1 MEEGNR
7 RVSRHFR
14 PCLIVLVLSL
24 AYVGLTLARHD
35 GDPLAFAL
43 VGTRYSQDGAIA
55 PDSQGT
61 PGYDGQF
68 AYFIARNPVAGWR
81 YCDVPAYRYQRILYP
96 LLSWAVALGQA
107 DVVPWTLILVNLAAV
122 ASGTYFTE
130 RLLASH
136 GASRWYAL
144 GYGLY
149 GGVVA
154 GLRLDLNEP
163 LAYALVQGGLW
174 AWADKRISLAA
185 AMLALAGLTKE
196 TTLIAVGGLGLY
208 LLLEGRWREL
218 HVLGLGVAV
227 PFAAWQGALWV
238 WLGRPGVGTGGAMAT
253 PFELIPFAGL
263 ARAARVSWPAFW
275 LLLAVEGPLFVLP
288 AVWACLRGAGDLFRG
303 HRHPWTAILVA
314 QAAVLPFLPF
324 STWREPL
331 AMARLATGLVS
342 ATLLYG
348 ALRRTRRLLN
358 LSLAW
363 LSTLALLI
371 NESQLPV

>member
-1 MEEGNR
+1 MEEGSR
-7 RVSRHFR
+7 RVTRR
-14 PCLIVLVLSL
+14 IQPWLVVLVLSL
-24 AYVGLTLARHD
+24 GYVGLTLARHD

-43 VGTRYSQDGAIA
+43 IGTRYSRDGVIG

-68 AYFIARNPVAGWR
+68 AYFIARDPLGGWR

-96 LLSWAVALGQA
+96 LLAWALALGHPL
-107 DVVPWTLILVNLAAV
+107 VVPWTLVLINVAAV
-122 ASGTYFTE
+122 AVGTYFTE

-136 GASRWYAL
+136 SASRWYAL
-144 GYGLY
+144 TYGLY
-149 GGVVA
+149 GGIVA
-154 GLRLDLNEP
+154 GLRLDLAGP
-163 LAYALVQGGLW
+163 LAYALVQAAVW
-174 AWADKRISLAA
+174 AWTRQREG
-185 AMLALAGLTKE
+185 LAGLLFTLSALAKE
-196 TTLIAVGGLGLY
+196 TAVIAVVG
-208 LLLEGRWREL
+208 LLLHLVLEHRWRDTVTL
-218 HVLGLGVAV
+218 ALTVAV
-227 PFAAWQGALWV
+227 PFAAWQAALWIG
-238 WLGRPGVGTGGAMAT
+238 LGRPGVGSGGAMAT

-263 ARAARVSWPAFW
+263 ARAATVSWPAFW

-288 AVWACLRGAGDLFRG
+288 AVWACLRGARDLFRG
-303 HRHPWTAILVA
+303 HRHPWTAILLA

-348 ALRRTRRLLN
+348 ALSSSRRLLN
-358 LSLAW
+358 LSLVW